1 MAHLKE
7 NVAAAQ
13 IALSDDQFDTLAAFG
28 VQNAR
33 SRMRRDR
40 LRWRVLHGVS
50 QTVGEQSRE
59 LCRVLGYAAFGEKG
73 CAVK

>member
-1 MAHLKE
+1 MARLEE

-40 LRWRVLHGVS
+40 LRWRVLHGAS

-59 LCRVLGYAAFGEKG
+59 LCRVLRYAPSARR
-73 CAVK
+73 ASP